1 MNVLTNL
8 AAVVRGFDRY
18 QQRHAWLA
26 FPVAVLRKYDDDQ
39 AGSLAALLAYYA
51 FIAIFPFLLILV
63 TVLGWLLRDDPE
75 LQQRVLDSAV
85 IDFPVIGAQLQ
96 ENVTS
101 LDRTGAGLVIGF
113 AIALLGLRGVAHTA
127 QDALNKLWGVPR
139 VHRPGFPMNIVRSMG
154 LILLL
159 GLGVLGTAALS
170 GVGGGGGALGTG
182 SRIIAYAAS
191 FVLTVGLVVVMFRIA
206 TSGAVP
212 TRRILPMAI
221 ATGLVYQV
229 FLAVGTILVRVYLS
243 HASSVYGVFG
253 IVLGLIT
260 WLYVQASVTLH
271 LIEADIVRVKHLW
284 PRALTQPPITEGDE
298 RAYRSYV
305 EAEVR
310 RPEQDVDVTFNG
322 AETGAR
328 ATEAASDATSTPR
341 PRS

>member
-1 MNVLTNL
+1 MRSVLSFFGSL
-8 AAVVRGFDRY
+8 VRRFDEY

-51 FIAIFPFLLILV
+51 FVAIFPFLLILV

-96 ENVTS
+96 ENITS
-101 LDRTGAGLVIGF
+101 LDRTGVGLVIGF

-127 QDALNKLWGVPR
+127 QDALNKLWGVPK
-139 VHRPGFPMNIVRSMG
+139 VHRPGFPMNIVRSIG
-154 LILLL
+154 LISLL

-170 GVGGGGGALGTG
+170 GVGGGGGTLGAG
-182 SRIIAYAAS
+182 LRIFAYAAS
-191 FVLTVGLVVVMFRIA
+191 LVLTVALVVLMFRIA
-206 TSGAVP
+206 TAGTVP
-212 TRRILPMAI
+212 TRRILPTAI
-221 ATGLVYQV
+221 ATGLIYQV
-229 FLAVGTILVRVYLS
+229 FLAVGALLVRLYLS

-260 WLYVQASVTLH
+260 WLYIQASVALH
-271 LIEADIVRVKHLW
+271 VIEADIVRVKHLW
-284 PRALTQPPITEGDE
+284 PRSLTQPPITKGDE

-322 AETGAR
+322 TDR
-328 ATEAASDATSTPR
+328 PLHPR
-341 PRS
+341 P

>member
-1 MNVLTNL
+1 MN
-8 AAVVRGFDRY
+8 VVRGFDRY
-18 QQRHAWLA
+18 QQRHPWLA

-51 FIAIFPFLLILV
+51 FVAIFPFLLVLV

-101 LDRTGAGLVIGF
+101 LDRTGPGLVIGL
-113 AIALLGLRGVAHTA
+113 AIALIGLRGLAHTA
-127 QDALNKLWGVPR
+127 QEALNKLWGVPR
-139 VHRPGFPMNIVRSMG
+139 VHRPGFPMNIVRSIG
-154 LILLL
+154 LVSLL
-159 GLGVLGTAALS
+159 GLGVIGTAALS
-170 GVGGGGGALGTG
+170 GVGVGGGGALGAG
-182 SRIIAYAAS
+182 LRIVAYAAS
-191 FVLTVGLVVVMFRIA
+191 LVLTVGLVVVMFRIA
-206 TSGAVP
+206 TAGAVA
-212 TRRILPMAI
+212 TRRILPTAI
-221 ATGLVYQV
+221 ATGLIYQV
-229 FLAVGTILVRVYLS
+229 FLVVGTILVRLYLS

-271 LIEADIVRVKHLW
+271 LIEADIVRVKRLW

-310 RPEQDVDVTFNG
+310 RPEQDVDVRF
-322 AETGAR
+322 
-328 ATEAASDATSTPR
+328 DDVDQH
-341 PRS
+341 